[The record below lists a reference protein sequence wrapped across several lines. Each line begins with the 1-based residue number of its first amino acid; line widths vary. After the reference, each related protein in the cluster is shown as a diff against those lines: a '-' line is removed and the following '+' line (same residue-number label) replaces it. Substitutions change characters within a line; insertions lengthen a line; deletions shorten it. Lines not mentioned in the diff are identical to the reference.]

1 MSRFRV
7 TIYYKEPL
15 FSSSIGKDPN
25 TIFNSSFDFE
35 AENSHEAQ
43 DLASE
48 DFVSIAEESSVKWE
62 RKIVRFEVNEVTE
75 VNCLQP

>member
-1 MSRFRV
+1 MSRYRV
-7 TIYYKEPL
+7 IIHYTEPL

-25 TIFNSSFDFE
+25 TVFNSSFDFE

-48 DFVSIAEESSVKWE
+48 DFFSIAEKSSVNWE
-62 RKIVRFEVNEVTE
+62 RKIVKFDVNSITE
-75 VNCLQP
+75 IDC